1 MIVYGITMLSEA
13 SYSRMMIETAV
24 RSRDWSTRSFT
35 RGVAQFQATTPG
47 LFPTLS
53 KDGPIRSVQVVR
65 PSRLHVTIG

>member
-1 MIVYGITMLSEA
+1 MIDRPA
-13 SYSRMMIETAV
+13 
-24 RSRDWSTRSFT
+24 RSFT